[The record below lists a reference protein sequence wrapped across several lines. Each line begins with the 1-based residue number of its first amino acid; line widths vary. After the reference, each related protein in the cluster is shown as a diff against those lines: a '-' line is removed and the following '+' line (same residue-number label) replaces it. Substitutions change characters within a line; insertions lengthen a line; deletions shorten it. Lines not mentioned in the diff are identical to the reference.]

1 MSGYFASNF
10 YVLIVRSSNS
20 RSGQTSYSVIQGHRN
35 GLHVVLCFPDS
46 SSRLCKEYLVFSHV
60 ILRKSYS
67 PFLLTK

>member
-1 MSGYFASNF
+1 MPGYFASNF
-10 YVLIVRSSNS
+10 YVLIVRSSNT
-20 RSGQTSYSVIQGHRN
+20 RSQTSYSVIQGHRN
-35 GLHVVLCFPDS
+35 GLHVVLCFPNS